1 MPFGLLFLIFNDFCY
16 NKQELPLKEG
26 VPSASVLFC
35 FPNTEDRKHQ
45 STAVIGKMKQTTTTN
60 ENAIWLR
67 TLLTQKG
74 ETLKDQMAGRI

>member
-1 MPFGLLFLIFNDFCY
+1 MPFGLLFLISSDFCY

-45 STAVIGKMKQTTTTN
+45 STAVIGKMKQTTN

-67 TLLTQKG
+67 TLLMQKG